1 MISFCKMQATGNDFI
16 IINCLTEKFRFSYSN
31 LSKFLCNR
39 KYGVGAD
46 GVIFIENSDIAEYKM
61 RIFNQDGTEAGMCG
75 NGIRCLG
82 KYLYEEGLVNVKKF
96 KIETLSGIKELELTV
111 ENKTVTY
118 IKVDMGNPIFEYNK
132 IPVIF
137 PNVMEK
143 EIENLKI
150 EVNNKEYIG
159 FPISMGNP
167 HFVVFEDDLQNID
180 IEKEGN
186 VIENYKY
193 FPNKTNVEFV
203 KVINKNKIKMI
214 VWERGVGRTLGCG
227 TGACAAAVASIL
239 KKFTN
244 SEIIVEL
251 EGGFVKIKYDIE
263 SNSIILMGSADKV
276 YRGEIDI

>member
-46 GVIFIENSDIAEYKM
+46 GVIFIENSNIAEYKM

-96 KIETLSGIKELELTV
+96 NIETLSGIKELELTV

-143 EIENLKI
+143 EIENLKV

-203 KVINKNKIKMI
+203 KILNRNKIKML

-227 TGACAAAVASIL
+227 TGACAAAVASIQ

-244 SEIIVEL
+244 SEVIVEL

-263 SNSIILMGSADKV
+263 NNEITLMGSAEKV